1 MVGLGRVTAQ
11 RFFDIAVRRLVSSI
25 STWNANVDWK
35 RIGMMPNLPGEESA
49 LFQGTGHIVCGVFL
63 LEGVTSTLLIL
74 APEKIEIG

>member
-1 MVGLGRVTAQ
+1 LEAYW
-11 RFFDIAVRRLVSSI
+11 DDA
-25 STWNANVDWK
+25 
-35 RIGMMPNLPGEESA
+35 NLPGEESA